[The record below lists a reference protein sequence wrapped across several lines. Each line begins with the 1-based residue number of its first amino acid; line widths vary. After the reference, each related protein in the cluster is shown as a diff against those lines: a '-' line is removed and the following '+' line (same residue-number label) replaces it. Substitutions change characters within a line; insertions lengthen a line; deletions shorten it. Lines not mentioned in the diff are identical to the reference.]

1 MRFIG
6 KLVTFVVKL
15 ALLAAALVVAM
26 EALDA
31 YNERSRSRY
40 LITEDL
46 GEE

>member
-6 KLVTFVVKL
+6 KIISLIVKA

-31 YNERSRSRY
+31 YSERSHSKY

-46 GEE
+46 SE